1 MVMDG
6 PQNARDGIE
15 EALAILE
22 RFCSQNRVAC
32 DSTDLR
38 RWLQESVRGI
48 SGEGADGW
56 MRRLINCGGKVGLRV
71 GLFEARVA
79 EALPF
84 VRQGYPVAF
93 AVPSEDAVP
102 SEERVQ
108 WLVVTAARS
117 RKVRVWDPGAG
128 NRERWVSRRRFA
140 KQFSGRAEGRCR
152 WLVAQPALGC
162 EEASGD
168 GEHLRPFA
176 RLCALLRPE
185 RRDIA
190 SMVVFS
196 VIVGIFALAT
206 PLAVEALVNTVAFGQ
221 YLQPIMVLA
230 LLLFAFLSFAAGL
243 HALLALIAE
252 ILQRRLFVRVVED
265 LAHRLPRVRQS
276 YLDAHYGPELVN
288 RFFDVVTV
296 QKATARLLLDG
307 IALVVATLVGMA
319 VLAFYHPFF
328 LGFDVLLLAMM
339 VFSVFILGRGAIRT
353 SVKESKAKYAVAS
366 WLEELI
372 RSPTAFRLHAGS
384 HYALERTDQL
394 AVGYL
399 DARQTHFRILMR
411 QILFSLGFYAVA
423 ATLLLG
429 LGGWLVIQGQLTL
442 GQLVAAEMIL
452 AVILG
457 AFAKI
462 GKQLESFYDLLAS
475 VDKLGQLF
483 DLPLEPVGGVYTLAG
498 DEPVSVML
506 EQVSVAVGGKQ
517 VLKDVSLRVGA
528 GESLALTG
536 PSGSGKSTLL
546 ATLAGE
552 RGTSAGYVQI
562 AGVDLREI
570 DPESYREQ
578 LGMSRGIE
586 VFEGTL
592 AENIHLHRAN
602 IRPQDVSYALRT
614 VRLEEEVLRLP
625 LGTETVLLTGGG
637 PLSQSQAA
645 RLMIARAIVARPR
658 VLLIDGTLDALP
670 DESARRILEALLK
683 TPRPWT
689 LLVATGRREI
699 AALCD
704 QEFVLGGTAAKAAL
718 SPPNTNA

>member
-1 MVMDG
+1 MATAG
-6 PQNARDGIE
+6 RDEMRDRVE

-22 RFCSQNRVAC
+22 RFCVQNRTPC
-32 DSTDLR
+32 DAAGLR
-38 RWLQESVRGI
+38 RWLQESVCSI

-56 MRRLINCGGKVGLRV
+56 MRRLINCGSKVGLRV
-71 GLFEARVA
+71 GLFEARIE

-84 VRQGYPVAF
+84 VRQGYPVAL
-93 AVPSEDAVP
+93 AAPGEGP
-102 SEERVQ
+102 VQ
-108 WLVVTAARS
+108 WLVVTAARG
-117 RKVRVWDPGAG
+117 RKVRVWRPSEG
-128 NRERWVSRRRFA
+128 NRERWISRRRFV
-140 KQFSGRAEGRCR
+140 KRFVGEDNDRCR
-152 WLVAQPALGC
+152 WLVAQPSLCCDAARGT
-162 EEASGD
+162 
-168 GEHLRPFA
+168 GEGLPPFA

-221 YLQPIMVLA
+221 YLQPVMVLSV
-230 LLLFAFLSFAAGL
+230 LLFVFLSFAAGL

-252 ILQRRLFVRVVED
+252 VLQRRLFVRVVED

-276 YLDAHYGPELVN
+276 HLDGHHAPELVN

-296 QKATARLLLDG
+296 QKATAKLLLDG
-307 IALVVATLVGMA
+307 IALVVATIVGMA
-319 VLAFYHPFF
+319 VLAFYHPFL
-328 LGFDVLLLAMM
+328 LGFDLLLLAMM
-339 VFSVFILGRGAIRT
+339 VFSIFVLGRSAIGT
-353 SVKESKAKYAVAS
+353 SIKESKAKYAVAN
-366 WLEELI
+366 WLEELA

-384 HYALERTDQL
+384 HYGLERSDQL
-394 AVGYL
+394 AVDYL

-423 ATLLLG
+423 ATVLLG

-452 AVILG
+452 AVVLG

-483 DLPLEPVGGVYTLAG
+483 DLPLEPTGGVYALAG
-498 DEPVSVML
+498 DEPVAVAL
-506 EQVSVAVGGKQ
+506 HQVSVSIGDKQ
-517 VLKDVSLRVGA
+517 VLKDVSLQVAA

-536 PSGSGKSTLL
+536 PSGSGKSILL
-546 ATLAGE
+546 ATLTGE
-552 RGTSAGYVQI
+552 RAVSAGYLRI
-562 AGVDLREI
+562 AGVDLREF
-570 DPESYREQ
+570 DPDSYREQ
-578 LGMSRGIE
+578 LGVSRGVE
-586 VFEGTL
+586 VFDGTL
-592 AENIHLHRAN
+592 ADNVHLHRSN
-602 IRPQDVSYALRT
+602 IRPRDVTAALRT
-614 VRLEEEVLRLP
+614 VALEEEVLRLECGAETP
-625 LGTETVLLTGGG
+625 LVTGGQ

-670 DESARRILEALLK
+670 DESARQVLENLLRS
-683 TPRPWT
+683 PRPWT
-689 LLVATGRREI
+689 LVVATGRREI

-704 QEFVLGGTAAKAAL
+704 REYRLGGSTEPGFQAAL
-718 SPPNTNA
+718 SHLNRNA